1 MQCDQFEI
9 EWQQRLDAGEDPRF
23 DEHLVAHSLGCSACN
38 ELLEGSKYLLAMPEL
53 LSLAAVRPQV
63 DHPVSAQAPVTLA
76 SASTYRTSSAR
87 WPSVAAAMV
96 ALIAIT
102 LWGRVWM
109 GLAEPQHTVASAQ
122 RAVEDS
128 IAGVHSTRN
137 AATNSD
143 GSEVSPWVPSPLQ
156 LALRARETRYLL
168 NNTDPLVLNGW
179 RTTLWE
185 HSPNSPQFW
194 AEGLEPLTSSWE
206 LAVQVI
212 RSTIPL
218 NWGAAG
224 ESDFDFWISPLKP

>member
-1 MQCDQFEI
+1 MQCDQFET

-23 DEHLVAHSLGCSACN
+23 DEQLVAHSLCCSACN
-38 ELLEGSKYLLAMPEL
+38 ELLEGSKYLLAMPDL
-53 LSLAAVRPQV
+53 LSRATEPPHALPPVAVSNQ
-63 DHPVSAQAPVTLA
+63 VTLA
-76 SASTYRTSSAR
+76 PSSMYRTSSAR

-96 ALIAIT
+96 AVIAIT

-128 IAGVHSTRN
+128 IAGVHSPRN
-137 AATNSD
+137 VATSSS

-212 RSTIPL
+212 RSTLPL
-218 NWGAAG
+218 NWSVSG
-224 ESDFDFWISPLKP
+224 ESDFDFWMSPLEQ

>member
-1 MQCDQFEI
+1 MRCDQFET

-23 DEHLVAHSLGCSACN
+23 DERLIAHSLCCSDCN
-38 ELLEGSKYLLAMPEL
+38 ELLEGSKFLLAMPEL
-53 LSLAAVRPQV
+53 LSLATEPPQV
-63 DHPVSAQAPVTLA
+63 DQPVAAQASITLA
-76 SASTYRTSSAR
+76 SAPMYRTSYAR

-128 IAGVHSTRN
+128 IAGVHSPRN
-137 AATNSD
+137 AAASD
-143 GSEVSPWVPSPLQ
+143 NGSEVSPWVPSPLQ

-168 NNTDPLVLNGW
+168 NNTDPSVLNGW

-218 NWGAAG
+218 NWGVSG
-224 ESDFDFWISPLKP
+224 ESDFDFWISPLEQ